1 VIWFV
6 ALFPTVV
13 LFALLVWRELSHQRE
28 ALVWVQERQI
38 LLDRI
43 MAGNLTDFQLAQLMH
58 QPAENTVL
66 TDEMEA
72 ELERRMKTQKAE

>member
-1 VIWFV
+1 MIWFV

-28 ALVWVQERQI
+28 ALVWIQERQI

-43 MAGNLTDFQLAQLMH
+43 MAGNLTDFELAHLMH
-58 QPAENTVL
+58 QPVENVTL

-72 ELERRMKTQKAE
+72 ELERRMKAQKAE